1 VKGASPLQLDLEQ
14 RTIPK
19 LLARA
24 SQQWTDRPFIDTV
37 EEAATYGQVA
47 DRARRIASY
56 LIRELKVQRGDN
68 VAMFMLNSVDFVATW
83 FGTTMAGATAVPINT
98 AFKGE
103 LLRYVLADCEAKVL
117 VIDHALLAEVAAVG
131 AELPAI
137 QHVIVR
143 AGTAE
148 PVTSNWTLHRLGDLA
163 TAPDTAD
170 LPAVSHRDVANILYS
185 SGTTG
190 PAKGIMLPHAHAIS
204 FGAQWID
211 VMRMTPDDTVYSP
224 MPLFYMFASLLG
236 VMPTLLLGTRF
247 HLGQRFSASS
257 YWDEVRR
264 TGATLGHTIFSLIP
278 ILLKQPES
286 PLDRKHNCRA
296 VYIGKTNVEFEERFG
311 ARIVEIYGSTE
322 MNIVTYNPWEAHRP
336 GSCGKAAPN
345 FEVQVVD
352 EDDSP
357 LPPNELGEIVARPR
371 EPLTISYGYYKKPEA
386 TAAAWRNL
394 WFHCGDRGYVDED
407 GYFFYVDR
415 SKDVIRRRGENIS
428 SYEVER
434 QVNAHPAVLESAAI
448 AAGSEFGEDE
458 VKVCVVLRA
467 AGTVSE
473 AQLVADLA
481 STMPSFMLPRYVEF
495 IGELPKTTSSM
506 KIEKYKLQ
514 AKGIT
519 TTTWDRTAN
528 AYALQPAGS
537 KS

>member
-1 VKGASPLQLDLEQ
+1 LQLDLEQ

-24 SQQWTDRPFIDTV
+24 SEQWGDRPFIDTL

-47 DRARRIASY
+47 DRARRTASY
-56 LIRELKVQRGDN
+56 LIRELKVERGEH

-83 FGTTMAGATAVPINT
+83 FGITMAGATAVPVNT

-103 LLRYVLADCEAKVL
+103 LLRYVLADCEARVL
-117 VIDHALLAEVAAVG
+117 VVDQALLAEISAIGQA
-131 AELPAI
+131 LPAL

-143 AGTAE
+143 SGGTE
-148 PVTSNWTLHRLGDLA
+148 PATGNWTFHRLKDLA
-163 TAPDTAD
+163 TAADTAD
-170 LPAVSHRDVANILYS
+170 LPDVAPRDVANILYS

-204 FGAQWID
+204 FGVQWIN
-211 VMRMTPDDTVYSP
+211 VMRMTSDDVIYSP

-247 HLGQRFSASS
+247 HLGQRFSASA
-257 YWDEVRR
+257 YWDEIRR
-264 TGATLGHTIFSLIP
+264 SGATLGHTIFSLIP

-286 PLDRKHNCRA
+286 PRDRKHNCRA

-322 MNIVTYNPWEAHRP
+322 MNIVTYNPWEAHKP

-357 LPPNELGEIVARPR
+357 LPPNELGELVARPR
-371 EPLTISYGYYKKPEA
+371 EPLTISYGYYKKAEA

-394 WFHCGDRGYVDED
+394 WFHCGDRGYMDED
-407 GYFFYVDR
+407 GYFYYVDR

-448 AAGSEFGEDE
+448 AVGSEFGEDE

-467 AGTVSE
+467 AGSMSE
-473 AQLVADLA
+473 AQLLTDLA
-481 STMPSFMLPRYVEF
+481 STMPSFMLPRYLEF
-495 IGELPKTTSSM
+495 VGELPKTTSSM

-514 AKGIT
+514 ANGINAA
-519 TTTWDRTAN
+519 TWDRAAN
-528 AYALQPAGS
+528 AYALQPVRS
-537 KS
+537 ES